1 MIDDRTYNTFAR
13 ALADCIRIRAKGL
26 DEDSARIV
34 GTRPGEH
41 ILSGFLTPRSPDNRT
56 HDVNDDAETEDL
68 PRDSAFELTAIGLEF
83 MANRQAL
90 ARLETLPLTVS
101 LNLYIRCI
109 PTFAEQQRMP
119 AWRRERIPGQDAV
132 RRVQS
137 LLPVWRRF
145 EIAPFTIDLAVPD
158 LLKDKRARLDISQH
172 VRAAAS
178 DLQSAPIH
186 SARHAIDLTERDCAT
201 EAAFEAA
208 AARARTQPFT
218 PFWRVFVDVRL
229 INVPTEP
236 DSARIAIRVINDT
249 NPPARAQVEF
259 LDANVYAVRCAVA
272 VPTSVHRPTIFQELP
287 ASFRYDRKMAGVGIN
302 SQVDAATSASAIT
315 LSIESVPVTES
326 PRLEARELAD
336 ADPTFAALSTN
347 PIPLLDA
354 IARHMDSYDAREWQS
369 KINTLTGLEQSEATD
384 SREEF
389 KAEVKRFKRGVALLK
404 DAGFPLVLQAFT
416 LMNKSMAAANKGH
429 ERWRLFQI
437 VFIVSLL
444 PELASREYSALATD
458 TDGFVDLLWFAAG
471 GGKTEAFMGVTL
483 WQASF
488 DRLRGKRFGNTAF
501 VRFPLRLLTFQQLQ
515 RLARALAAAEVVRKQ
530 NGIKG
535 ARFSI
540 GYMVGGTV
548 TPNKIDDDLHKR
560 YCKQGVDPKYQ
571 RIFKCPFC
579 DGPVTVGY
587 EPALRL
593 IEHHCTST
601 GCAASGERLPVY
613 VTDQDIYRFLPTVI
627 VSTVDK
633 LALLGQNHRFSNL
646 FGRTDLICGKH
657 GASFSK
663 SNELCEAAAFFARGE
678 RPPTCAGA
686 PVYYGPF
693 HDLPPAILVQDELH
707 LLNEELGT
715 FDAHYETGV
724 IALFQSMGTK
734 PWKIIGA
741 TATIQEFD
749 RQAWELYLRGA
760 RQFPA
765 HGPDADDSFYYRQNP
780 AKCGRIFV
788 GLLGVGRKHTPAV
801 TKALSIFYREMQAA
815 RDLAAQD
822 PPKAAS
828 IYGIGQLSAAEQKDL
843 FFLYELA
850 LTYVLTRK
858 GSDQVAEAIESRVR
872 RELQESSPQH
882 GDLLLEMFNGGV
894 DVSHMIAA
902 MDELK
907 AMTSDGD
914 PSSRTRGVVTTNII
928 GHGVDVDRF
937 NVIVFA
943 GFTRLVAEYIQA
955 SARVGRR
962 YPGISIFIPTPQ
974 SERDRSIFGRFAKF
988 HQYLD
993 RLVDP
998 AAVTRWPEPAMRRTL
1013 PGLLCGYLMGVAS
1026 QSLGKP
1032 LATVEAVRDSQGN
1045 ANAAALSQ
1053 DAIVNWMVKA
1063 YGCEHAPSPQYQEKL
1078 IRGVKNAFSSVVNLP
1093 PQRGRFHPL
1102 NIHLES
1108 MNSLRD
1114 VDEPASIRVG
1124 NSEEAKALR
1133 RLIDG

>member
-1 MIDDRTYNTFAR
+1 MIDDHIFNTFAR
-13 ALADCIRIRAKGL
+13 ALADRIRYRAKGL
-26 DEDSARIV
+26 DDDSARIV
-34 GTRPGEH
+34 NNRPQEH
-41 ILSGFLTPRSPDNRT
+41 ILSGFLTPRS
-56 HDVNDDAETEDL
+56 HDQRAHDASDDAETDDL
-68 PRDSAFELTAIGLEF
+68 PHDSAFELTAIGLEF
-83 MANRQAL
+83 MADRVAL
-90 ARLETLPLTVS
+90 ARVETLPLALSFNV
-101 LNLYIRCI
+101 YIRCI
-109 PTFAEQQRMP
+109 PSFAEQQRTP
-119 AWRRERIPGQDAV
+119 AWRRERIPGQDAI

-145 EIAPFTIDLAVPD
+145 EVAPFTIGLPVSDFF
-158 LLKDKRARLDISQH
+158 KDRRVRLEISQYLSP
-172 VRAAAS
+172 AQE
-178 DLQSAPIH
+178 DLQSSAIH
-186 SARHAIDLTERDCAT
+186 SARHSIDLTEQDCAT

-208 AARARTQPFT
+208 TARARTQAFT
-218 PFWRVFVDVRL
+218 PYWRAFVDARL
-229 INVPTEP
+229 INVPTAP
-236 DSARIAIRVINDT
+236 GVARVAIRVINDT
-249 NPPARAQVEF
+249 APPARAQLEF
-259 LDANVYAVRCAVA
+259 LDANLYAVRCTVSI
-272 VPTSVHRPTIFQELP
+272 PISIHRPTIFQELP
-287 ASFRYDRKMAGVGIN
+287 ASFRYDREMAGVGIN
-302 SQVDAATSASAIT
+302 SHVDTAHSASTIDLAV
-315 LSIESVPVTES
+315 ESVPITET
-326 PRLEARELAD
+326 PRLEARAFDD
-336 ADPTFAALSTN
+336 ADPTFSGLSTHPL
-347 PIPLLDA
+347 PILEA
-354 IARHMDSYDAREWQS
+354 IARHMDAYDFNQWQS
-369 KINTLTGLEQSEATD
+369 KVKMLTGLEQSEARE

-389 KAEVKRFKRGVALLK
+389 RREIERFKRGVELLK
-404 DAGFPLVLQAFT
+404 DTGFPLVHQAFT
-416 LMNKSMAAANKGH
+416 LMNKAMAAANEEH

-437 VFIVSLL
+437 AFIVSLL
-444 PELASREYSALATD
+444 PELASREYPSLATEK
-458 TDGFVDLLWFAAG
+458 DGFVDLLWFAAG
-471 GGKTEAFMGVTL
+471 GGKTEAFMGVIL
-483 WQASF
+483 WQAFF
-488 DRLRGKRFGNTAF
+488 DRLRGKQFGNTAF

-515 RLARALAAAEVVRKQ
+515 RLARALAAAEVVKKQ

-540 GYMVGGTV
+540 GYLVGGTV
-548 TPNKIDDDLHKR
+548 TPNSISNELHKR
-560 YCKQGVDPKYQ
+560 YSKQGVDPKYQ

-587 EPALRL
+587 DPTLRL
-593 IEHHCTST
+593 IEHYCARSQ
-601 GCAASGERLPVY
+601 CAASGERLPIY

-646 FGRTDLICGKH
+646 FGRIDFICGKH

-663 SNELCEAAAFFARGE
+663 SNELCEAASEFARGE
-678 RPPTCAGA
+678 RPPACSGA
-686 PVYYGPF
+686 RVYYGPF

-724 IALFQSMGTK
+724 IALFQSLNAK

-780 AKCGRIFV
+780 GKCGRIFV

-801 TKALSIFYREMQAA
+801 TKALSIFYQQMQTA
-815 RDLAAQD
+815 RDLVAHD
-822 PPKAAS
+822 PSKAAS
-828 IYGIGQLSAAEQKDL
+828 AFGIGQLTATEQKDL

-872 RELQESSPQH
+872 RELQENSPQH

-914 PSSRTRGVVTTNII
+914 PSTRTRGVVTTNII

-962 YPGISIFIPTPQ
+962 YPGISIFVPTPQ

-1013 PGLLCGYLMGVAS
+1013 PGLLCCYLMGVAS
-1026 QSLGKP
+1026 HSLGKP
-1032 LATVEAVRDSQGN
+1032 LATVEAVRDSQGS

-1053 DAIVNWMVKA
+1053 DAIVDWMVKA
-1063 YGCEHAPSPQYQEKL
+1063 YGCEHAPSPQYREKL
-1078 IRGVKNAFSSVVNLP
+1078 IRGVKNAFSSIVNLP
-1093 PQRGRFHPL
+1093 PQRGRFHAL
-1102 NIHLES
+1102 NMHLEA

-1114 VDEPASIRVG
+1114 VDEPAFVRVD